1 MVLESRSSLNYRE
14 TRTQSGEHLNLDWD
28 DVKSVLVFVDP
39 EIELAGPP
47 LALPPL
53 CPLDSEL
60 MTLPAVVVAGAGVGV
75 EAFEGMAHPG
85 PGLCPITDEAD
96 VEADKAGLADEVLR
110 LTGDFPLA
118 LLIEVPLLR
127 PKHTQKNQKG

>member
-1 MVLESRSSLNYRE
+1 
-14 TRTQSGEHLNLDWD
+14 
-28 DVKSVLVFVDP
+28 
-39 EIELAGPP
+39 
-47 LALPPL
+47 
-53 CPLDSEL
+53 
-60 MTLPAVVVAGAGVGV
+60 MTLPAVVVTGAGVVV

-127 PKHTQKNQKG
+127 PKHTQKTKRVSTICFKSNSGVVHCTAEILKF

>member
-1 MVLESRSSLNYRE
+1 
-14 TRTQSGEHLNLDWD
+14 
-28 DVKSVLVFVDP
+28 
-39 EIELAGPP
+39 
-47 LALPPL
+47 
-53 CPLDSEL
+53 
-60 MTLPAVVVAGAGVGV
+60 MTLPAVVVAGAGVVV

-127 PKHTQKNQKG
+127 PKHTKKTKGVHSHLFQIKQWCSTLHC